1 MLGIFGSFARGEETE
16 NSDVD
21 ILYDIKPIFMKKY
34 AGFQTF
40 SKLNEIREDFKTLLG
55 RDVDIATIDN
65 DSKTFK
71 EYALRDVVSV

>member
-1 MLGIFGSFARGEETE
+1 
-16 NSDVD
+16 
-21 ILYDIKPIFMKKY
+21 MKKY